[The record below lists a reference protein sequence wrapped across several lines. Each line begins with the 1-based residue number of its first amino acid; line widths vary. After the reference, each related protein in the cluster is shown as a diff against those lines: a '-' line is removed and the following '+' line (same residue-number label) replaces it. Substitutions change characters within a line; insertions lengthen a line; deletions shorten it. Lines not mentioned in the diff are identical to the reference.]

1 MQHGC
6 FGTNNVI
13 RTKESIYWDS
23 PIGKSE
29 VFLVERMSS
38 LQKGFYGDCQTCLSV
53 AVCDK
58 SAFLAS
64 EQGVVATVM
73 SFPNSTAVG
82 TPFTRMIAV
91 HDVKCNVLVKAS
103 ANEILFE
110 GKERDSHNFTIE
122 VLSLGTESFE
132 VLNRNISIIFD
143 GGIGN
148 IPDNLA
154 NPILHEIGLIIPEF
168 SQFQPCLFA
177 SSICIMLES
186 ATPFKYSFAS
196 SPDVLS
202 KILLGQDLPFGVN
215 HGNRKAFAI
224 YVDSNSIGFGNRKDI
239 LFIQI
244 GDNLQTGGQSI
255 GLASPSIFEKCV
267 ISLPVAIFDD
277 WDGNR
282 ISWIESKFDKI
293 HRFGG
298 KGLAIARHIKLY
310 SNSLGDTLASPNRTF
325 KFTDNLDIE
334 RGVGFGS

>member
-13 RTKESIYWDS
+13 RTKESIYGDS

-29 VFLVERMSS
+29 AFLVERMSS

-103 ANEILFE
+103 ADEILFE
-110 GKERDSHNFTIE
+110 GKEGNPHSLTVE
-122 VLSLGTESFE
+122 VSSFGTESFE
-132 VLNRNISIIFD
+132 ILNCNIGIIID
-143 GGIGN
+143 GDIGN

-177 SSICIMLES
+177 SSIGIMLEKCYAFQIFFCVS
-186 ATPFKYSFAS
+186 VQMSFPRYFWVKTFPLGSITETAKHLLFMSIPTVLGLGTGRTS
-196 SPDVLS
+196 S
-202 KILLGQDLPFGVN
+202 
-215 HGNRKAFAI
+215 
-224 YVDSNSIGFGNRKDI
+224 
-239 LFIQI
+239 LF
-244 GDNLQTGGQSI
+244 
-255 GLASPSIFEKCV
+255 
-267 ISLPVAIFDD
+267 
-277 WDGNR
+277 R
-282 ISWIESKFDKI
+282 
-293 HRFGG
+293 
-298 KGLAIARHIKLY
+298 
-310 SNSLGDTLASPNRTF
+310 
-325 KFTDNLDIE
+325 
-334 RGVGFGS
+334 